1 MIEKEDRRPWGRY
14 TVLLEET
21 GFKVKRI
28 EVFPG
33 KRLSLQRH
41 GRRSEHWHVVKGSA
55 RVTVGEGDR
64 RLESGD
70 SVDIPAGK
78 KHRVENV
85 GREALLFIEIQQ
97 GDYLGEDDIERF
109 EDDFGRV
116 S

>member
-1 MIEKEDRRPWGRY
+1 MSDQEDRRPWGRY
-14 TVLLEET
+14 TVLLEEE

-28 EVFPG
+28 EVLPG

-41 GRRSEHWHVVKGSA
+41 GRRSEHWHVVKGTA

-64 RLESGD
+64 DLEPGE
-70 SVDIPAGK
+70 SVDIPTGE

-85 GREALLFIEIQQ
+85 GGELLLFVEIQR